1 MTSASEDQRD
11 QEIKSA
17 IFGAG
22 DTDQPSI
29 QQGIGPT
36 YLAYLIGPIALVAV
50 LLLMHFGAIVREPPL
65 VWIGV
70 FIAVPLSSLLADALR
85 RAHPSMI
92 TTHLR
97 IATHAAAVAVV
108 IYLTGWGPVLWGAFA
123 FIALENVSY
132 DGSRSWTD
140 RKSTRLNSSHRH

>member
-50 LLLMHFGAIVREPPL
+50 LFSNI
-65 VWIGV
+65 
-70 FIAVPLSSLLADALR
+70 
-85 RAHPSMI
+85 
-92 TTHLR
+92 
-97 IATHAAAVAVV
+97 
-108 IYLTGWGPVLWGAFA
+108 
-123 FIALENVSY
+123 
-132 DGSRSWTD
+132 
-140 RKSTRLNSSHRH
+140 